1 MSNDFG
7 SILFKPTCSNCGRV
21 LDCDVEY
28 EYTDS
33 LYHKPHIV
41 PHFCPHC
48 KCVFES
54 IKLTIPSNGRL
65 IYSPNIEVSAR

>member
-1 MSNDFG
+1 MSDKFG

-28 EYTDS
+28 TDS

-41 PHFCPHC
+41 PYFCPHC

-54 IKLTIPSNGRL
+54 IKLTVPSNGRL
-65 IYSPNIEVSAR
+65 RYSPNIEVSAR

>member
-1 MSNDFG
+1 MSDKFG

-21 LDCDVEY
+21 LDRDV

-33 LYHKPHIV
+33 LYHKPRIV
-41 PHFCPHC
+41 PCFCPHC

-65 IYSPNIEVSAR
+65 RYSPNIEVSVR